1 MHSALN
7 PRARREMCTYTFP
20 LTFNALAPLHIV
32 RPAELPILHRMLY
45 LPYPSTYVSLLKYL
59 SNVRRYTVSRS
70 FVFAEPHMNSCN
82 ITSAY

>member
-7 PRARREMCTYTFP
+7 PRVHREMCTYTFP
-20 LTFNALAPLHIV
+20 LTFNALA
-32 RPAELPILHRMLY
+32 PAELPILHRMLY